1 MRLHAIDEANRAD
14 DAAVLKRGGVQRD
27 AELVGDG
34 AKLFTLGVILPG
46 MDVELAAKG
55 CRPGSILNVFDALN
69 YQGRPGLTDGKD
81 FDHGSFI
88 TGLVFMVNNGLTA
101 G

>member
-1 MRLHAIDEANRAD
+1 MRCHAIHKADCAD
-14 DAAVLKRGGVQRD
+14 DAAVLKRGGVQGD

-46 MDVELAAKG
+46 MDVELAAKV
-55 CRPGSILNVFDALN
+55 CRPASILNVFDSLN
-69 YQGRPGLTDGKD
+69 NQGCPRLTDGKD

-88 TGLVFMVNNGLTA
+88 TGLVFMVNRIVAA